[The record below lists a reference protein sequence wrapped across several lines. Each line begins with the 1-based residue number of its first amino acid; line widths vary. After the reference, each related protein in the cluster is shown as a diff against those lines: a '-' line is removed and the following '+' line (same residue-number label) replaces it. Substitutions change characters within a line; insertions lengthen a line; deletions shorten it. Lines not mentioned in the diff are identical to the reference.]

1 MLQGVVTTICSE
13 LGIVC
18 AEERFTSLDCTA
30 YGTMPAITFTVG
42 GASLPLTPQQYVIET
57 SATNG
62 TKTCLFGI
70 IGADIQ
76 SIDGPMW

>member
-1 MLQGVVTTICSE
+1 MTMCSE

-18 AEERFTSLDCTA
+18 AEERFTSVDCTE
-30 YGTMPAITFTVG
+30 YNTLPTVTFTIG

-57 SATNG
+57 ANMNG
-62 TKTCLFGI
+62 TMTCLFGI
-70 IGADIQ
+70 VGVDIQ